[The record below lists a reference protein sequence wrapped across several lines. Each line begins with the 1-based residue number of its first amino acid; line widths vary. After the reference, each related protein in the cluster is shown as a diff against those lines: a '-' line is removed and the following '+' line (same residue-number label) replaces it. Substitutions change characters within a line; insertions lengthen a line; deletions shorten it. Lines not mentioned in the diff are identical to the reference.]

1 VRSGLLGH
9 ILVDNNLL
17 TDEQRDF
24 VLKLQAQSGNFFKI
38 GQLAVKQGFLSEDD
52 LERALAAQ
60 KKFVKKVHQEQ
71 SRMIRLP
78 EEVAKAASD
87 SQESTA
93 AVSGQ
98 GTAVYKWLGSALKHG
113 ASDLHVMSNKPLIL
127 RHLGKLIQSKQK
139 PISEEAAATAFDAI
153 LTKDEKKT
161 LEREQSVVK
170 CIDINGR
177 GRARGN
183 IFKHMNGINGT
194 FRLIPETPPS
204 LVSLNMPS
212 ILAKFTTYAQGLVLV
227 TGPIGC
233 GKTTTMAALV
243 DIVNKERQSHIITVE
258 RPVEFI
264 HKNAR
269 SLVTQ
274 REVGTH
280 TDSFAAALRAA
291 LREDPDVIA
300 VGEMNDLET
309 ARLTISAAETG
320 HLVFATLHTDNAVR
334 TINRAL
340 DIFPPDE
347 QNQIRA
353 MLSES
358 LRGVICQR
366 LVSRSDEPGLIPVV
380 EMLFTTPAMR
390 NLIREQKVYQL
401 PNAISMSKNMG
412 NMTFVDHAQ
421 KLLEKGMISQNVYNQ
436 FTSEEA

>member
-1 VRSGLLGH
+1 MNFMSTSKPKNMPAIPPKNIGGGKTMRMNAPAPVNPASFLSLDEPSETINVGDMDLDLDLEFASPDLDVPIVKGRGSVKGSPPPAPAKPHTTIEGIPPVKAAASVQKPPIKVRSGLLGH

-71 SRMIRLP
+71 ARMIRLP

-170 CIDINGR
+170 CIDINRWGR
-177 GRARGN
+177 PRGYS
-183 IFKHMNGINGT
+183 FKHMNG
-194 FRLIPETPPS
+194 
-204 LVSLNMPS
+204 
-212 ILAKFTTYAQGLVLV
+212 
-227 TGPIGC
+227 
-233 GKTTTMAALV
+233 
-243 DIVNKERQSHIITVE
+243 
-258 RPVEFI
+258 
-264 HKNAR
+264 KN
-269 SLVTQ
+269 
-274 REVGTH
+274 
-280 TDSFAAALRAA
+280 
-291 LREDPDVIA
+291 
-300 VGEMNDLET
+300 
-309 ARLTISAAETG
+309 
-320 HLVFATLHTDNAVR
+320 
-334 TINRAL
+334 
-340 DIFPPDE
+340 
-347 QNQIRA
+347 
-353 MLSES
+353 
-358 LRGVICQR
+358 
-366 LVSRSDEPGLIPVV
+366 
-380 EMLFTTPAMR
+380 
-390 NLIREQKVYQL
+390 
-401 PNAISMSKNMG
+401 
-412 NMTFVDHAQ
+412 
-421 KLLEKGMISQNVYNQ
+421 
-436 FTSEEA
+436 